1 MELNQPAQAPQSNFG
16 MPTQPNTGMQ
26 FPQSSANQNIPN
38 FNIPSQN
45 LGPVVFD
52 QNELSEMNNIRE
64 VYDQL
69 TIALGQVEMQK
80 REINKNE
87 KRTLERL
94 TAIEAQEKVFLDKI
108 VAKYGEG
115 TFDVN
120 TGIFTPKR

>member
-1 MELNQPAQAPQSNFG
+1 MDLNQTQAPQSNFG
-16 MPTQPNTGMQ
+16 IPSAQSAANT
-26 FPQSSANQNIPN
+26 NIPN
-38 FNIPSQN
+38 FNIPTQN

-52 QNELSEMNNIRE
+52 QNELSEMSNIRE
-64 VYDQL
+64 IYDQL
-69 TIALGQVEMQK
+69 TIGLGQIEMQK